1 MRLEDLGIDPKTGLH
16 DKRLTAMESKFVGI
30 LWVDHVGE
38 DNAISADSLA
48 IQFFTGAPQDVD
60 EFLVRHQKTTL
71 EEWKRDVRRLQN
83 HLLIEHSKI
92 PIQSKAGRGGG
103 YYVPD
108 STKESDRFYHQQR
121 KRGMTGLM
129 KAVRGKQADLVDV
142 VQQMSFEFEEL
153 QDKTN
158 PLTIKRERV
167 GANGHSPVLLP
178 APVEVVDAFLARM
191 LKDPEKFADGL
202 RKIGKK
208 YGSVLMPKEHVM
220 ALKAKALELQRMV
233 AEL

>member
-1 MRLEDLGIDPKTGLH
+1 MRLEDLGINPKTGLH
-16 DKRLTAMESKFVGI
+16 DKRLTPVESKFVGI
-30 LWVDHVGE
+30 LWVNHVGE
-38 DNAISADSLA
+38 ENAISADLLA
-48 IQFFTGAPQDVD
+48 IQFFLGFALTVD
-60 EFLVRHQKTTL
+60 EFLLQHAKTTL
-71 EEWKRDVRRLQN
+71 EEWKRDVRYLQN
-83 HLLIEHSKI
+83 HLLIEHDKV
-92 PIQSKAGRGGG
+92 PIQSRAGRGGG
-103 YYVPD
+103 YYIPD

-153 QDKTN
+153 QDKTT
-158 PLTIKRERV
+158 PLTIKREREKMV
-167 GANGHSPVLLP
+167 SALP
-178 APVEVVDAFLARM
+178 APVEVVDAFLDRM

-208 YGSVLMPKEHVM
+208 YGSVLLPREQIAAM
-220 ALKAKALELQRMV
+220 KAKAAELGRLV

>member
-16 DKRLTAMESKFVGI
+16 DKRLTPAESRFVGI
-30 LWVDHVGE
+30 MWTDHVGAE
-38 DNAISADSLA
+38 NAITADLLA
-48 IQFFTGAPQDVD
+48 IQFFVGFAQGVD
-60 EFLVRHQKTTL
+60 EFLDSHEKSTL
-71 EEWKRDVRRLQN
+71 EEWKRDVRYLQN
-83 HLLIEHSKI
+83 HLLTEHENI
-92 PIQSKAGRGGG
+92 PIYSRAGSGGG
-103 YYVPD
+103 YWVA
-108 STKESDRFYHQQR
+108 ESEDEGEAFYSRFR
-121 KRGMTGLM
+121 KRGMTGLVKAARGK
-129 KAVRGKQADLVDV
+129 KAVLVDMV
-142 VQQMSFEFEEL
+142 KQLSFEFEEL

-158 PLTIKRERV
+158 PLVIRNPKP
-167 GANGHSPVLLP
+167 ASFP

-208 YGSVLMPKEHVM
+208 YGSVLMPKEHVL

>member
-1 MRLEDLGIDPKTGLH
+1 MRLEDMGIDPKTGLH

-30 LWVDHVGE
+30 LWVNHVGE
-38 DNAISADSLA
+38 ENAISADLLA
-48 IQFFTGAPQDVD
+48 IQFFLGFAMTVD
-60 EFLVRHQKTTL
+60 EFLDSHEKSTL
-71 EEWKRDVRRLQN
+71 EEWKRDVRYLQN

-103 YYVPD
+103 YYIPD

-153 QDKTN
+153 QDKTV
-158 PLTIKRERV
+158 PLTIKREREKMV
-167 GANGHSPVLLP
+167 SALP
-178 APVEVVDAFLARM
+178 APVEVVDAFLDRM

-233 AEL
+233 SEL

>member
-1 MRLEDLGIDPKTGLH
+1 MRAEDFGYDVKTGYH
-16 DKRLTAMESKFVGI
+16 DRRLTATESKFVGI
-30 LWVDHVGE
+30 LWIDHVGE
-38 DNAISADSLA
+38 ENAISADLLA
-48 IQFFTGAPQDVD
+48 IQFFLGFAMTVD
-60 EFLVRHQKTTL
+60 EFLLQHAKTTL
-71 EEWKRDVRRLQN
+71 EEWKRDIRYLQN

-92 PIQSKAGRGGG
+92 PIQSRAGRGGG
-103 YYVPD
+103 YYIPD
-108 STKESDRFYHQQR
+108 SDKESVRFYHQQR
-121 KRGMTGLM
+121 KRGMTGLI

-153 QDKTN
+153 QDKTA
-158 PLTIKRERV
+158 PMTIKRERLKTV
-167 GANGHSPVLLP
+167 SALP
-178 APVEVVDAFLARM
+178 APVEVVDAFLERM

-220 ALKAKALELQRMV
+220 ALKAKAAELGRLV